1 MWIKGIFTKSQERFY
16 SHVYDLYKNESNII
30 KFNSEIK
37 KIKKNAG
44 IYNSNIKVIILPYEF
59 QVRKN
64 NCNQDYLFPQKIIKK
79 ILLNNNIEFFD
90 YTAEF
95 CNKKNANIFFLK
107 FDPVHLS
114 KNGHDFVFK
123 LLKKD
128 LSLQ

>member
-1 MWIKGIFTKSQERFY
+1 M
-16 SHVYDLYKNESNII
+16 
-30 KFNSEIK
+30 
-37 KIKKNAG
+37 
-44 IYNSNIKVIILPYEF
+44 ILPYEF

-64 NCNQDYLFPQKIIKK
+64 NRNQDYLYPQNIIKK
-79 ILLNNNIEFFD
+79 ILLNNNIEFYD
-90 YTAEF
+90 YTIEF

-114 KNGHDFVFK
+114 KNGYDFVFK